1 MARVVKFTASDGA
14 DLYICP
20 DLIFSVR
27 PDSDPKLV
35 YIVSDSG
42 FGYQVKDP
50 IDQVLGAW
58 RD

>member
-1 MARVVKFTASDGA
+1 MKFTASDGA